1 MITTENIPK
10 LIMTSY
16 MKRCAK
22 LVYVI
27 LEVILDITNCVRSHM
42 KFIRKP
48 LATVLLITMCTS
60 YQRYMFMILNGNITF
75 QDKYSSLFWL

>member
-1 MITTENIPK
+1 MTTIENIPK

-22 LVYVI
+22 LVDLI

-42 KFIRKP
+42 KIIRWY
-48 LATVLLITMCTS
+48 LYHVLLLTKFTGYNISIC
-60 YQRYMFMILNGNITF
+60 MIYNVTVTG
-75 QDKYSSLFWL
+75 Q